1 MSTVKSP
8 TNTTYRARAQ
18 SHNAGLRE
26 PSAAYEVKANQ
37 AALRPAKTLRNVGK
51 VAEKPHAD
59 TSAKP
64 LRHTKFGLTVLP
76 KEKNS
81 TLQYAQS
88 EFDVDRDIKPRNFL
102 IDSANMDDS
111 DAPLE
116 DLAMHDLVTRGLPIA
131 DVRALME
138 RFQIIAQDTIL
149 STLGVSERTLQR
161 ADASGK
167 TLDSN
172 VSDRALRLSA
182 VTDQAITVLGNQDAA
197 EHWLLAPALGL
208 SQRRPIDL
216 LQSTE
221 GTNMV
226 KTLLTRMDYGVYS

>member
-8 TNTTYRARAQ
+8 TNRTFLAQ
-18 SHNAGLRE
+18 TESAALRE
-26 PSAAYEVKANQ
+26 PGAAYEVKASQ
-37 AALRPAKTLRNVGK
+37 TALRPKTAVRNTGK
-51 VAEKPHAD
+51 VAEKSHAE
-59 TSAKP
+59 TSTK
-64 LRHTKFGLTVLP
+64 RKSHTKFALTVLP
-76 KEKNS
+76 REKNS
-81 TLQYAQS
+81 TLQNAHS
-88 EFDVDRDIKPRNFL
+88 ELDVHRDIKPGNLL
-102 IDSANMDDS
+102 IDSANVDES
-111 DAPLE
+111 DTPLE

-131 DVRALME
+131 DVRALMD
-138 RFQIIAQDTIL
+138 RFQIIAQDTVL

-182 VTDQAITVLGNQDAA
+182 VTDQAIAVLGTQDAA
-197 EHWLLAPALGL
+197 ERWLLAPALGL

-216 LQSTE
+216 LQSTD
-221 GTNMV
+221 GTSLV

>member
-26 PSAAYEVKANQ
+26 PNAAYEANANQ

-64 LRHTKFGLTVLP
+64 VRHTKFGLTVLP
-76 KEKNS
+76 RVNNS
-81 TLQYAQS
+81 AS
-88 EFDVDRDIKPRNFL
+88 V
-102 IDSANMDDS
+102 MDETDT
-111 DAPLE
+111 PLA
-116 DLAMHDLVTRGLPIA
+116 DLAAHDLVTRGLPIA
-131 DVRALME
+131 DVRALMD
-138 RFQIIAQDTIL
+138 RFQFIAHDTVL

-167 TLDSN
+167 TL
-172 VSDRALRLSA
+172 A
-182 VTDQAITVLGNQDAA
+182 VTDQAIAVLGNQDAA

-221 GTNMV
+221 GTNLV

>member
-26 PSAAYEVKANQ
+26 PNAAYEANANQ

-64 LRHTKFGLTVLP
+64 VRHTKFGLTVLP
-76 KEKNS
+76 RVNNS
-81 TLQYAQS
+81 AS
-88 EFDVDRDIKPRNFL
+88 V
-102 IDSANMDDS
+102 MDETDT
-111 DAPLE
+111 PLA
-116 DLAMHDLVTRGLPIA
+116 DLAAHDLVTRGLPIA
-131 DVRALME
+131 DVRALMD
-138 RFQIIAQDTIL
+138 RFQFIAHDTVL

-182 VTDQAITVLGNQDAA
+182 VTDQAIAVLGNQDAA

-221 GTNMV
+221 GTNLV